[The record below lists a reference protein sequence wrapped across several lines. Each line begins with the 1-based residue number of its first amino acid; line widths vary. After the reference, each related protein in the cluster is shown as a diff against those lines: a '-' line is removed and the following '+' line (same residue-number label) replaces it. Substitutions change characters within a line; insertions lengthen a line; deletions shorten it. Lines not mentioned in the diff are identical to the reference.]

1 MAAVRP
7 TTLGARLR
15 RYLGSRGMEPV
26 DVPIWLFGTLVVLVW
41 AAPFVWMVSTSF
53 KFPGD
58 VMTPEIEWL
67 PRRATIDNYIRVFEY
82 PVVRWGINSIVQAV
96 ASTTLCVIF
105 GAMAG
110 YALAR
115 LRFPGRAAIFAV
127 FLASLMIPVEVSVI
141 PMLLAFIKVGWAS
154 SYQALI
160 LPTIANVFSVY
171 IFRQFFLG
179 FPAELEEAARMDGAG
194 PFRLFWSVAFPL
206 ARAPM
211 IATAVI
217 VFTLNWNNFLWP
229 LLVVFDEDMKTLPVG
244 IAGLHPDRREQY
256 PARGL
261 QRRDG
266 RRHRAERPEP
276 RALLLPPALLH
287 RRHLDGKR
295 EAVTRSREGVAR
307 GPGREAPPSAG
318 QPPGAAGSGRPNP
331 GESVDRSRRAY
342 PARLRE
348 TGGKPP
354 LSDRRDG
361 AGGEHR
367 CR

>member
-1 MAAVRP
+1 MAARS
-7 TTLGARLR
+7 TLAGRLR
-15 RYLGSRGMEPV
+15 RGLATRGMEPI
-26 DVPIWLFGTLVVLVW
+26 DVPIWLLGTLVVLVW
-41 AAPFVWMVSTSF
+41 AAPFVWMVSTSL
-53 KFPGD
+53 KFPAD
-58 VMTPEIEWL
+58 VMTHEIEWL
-67 PRRATIDNYIRVFEY
+67 PRRVTMDNYLKVFEY
-82 PVVRWGINSIVQAV
+82 PVVRWGLNSLVQAV
-96 ASTTLCVIF
+96 ASTSLCVVF

-154 SYQALI
+154 TYQALI

-229 LLVVFDEDMKTLPVG
+229 LLVTFDEDMKTLPVG
-244 IAGLHPDRREQY
+244 IAAFTPVIGTHTQLEGFSVAMAGVTVLSVPSLVLFFF
-256 PARGL
+256 L
-261 QRRDG
+261 QRYFI
-266 RRHRAERPEP
+266 
-276 RALLLPPALLH
+276 
-287 RRHLDGKR
+287 
-295 EAVTRSREGVAR
+295 EGI
-307 GPGREAPPSAG
+307 SAG
-318 QPPGAAGSGRPNP
+318 SLKQ
-331 GESVDRSRRAY
+331 
-342 PARLRE
+342 
-348 TGGKPP
+348 
-354 LSDRRDG
+354 
-361 AGGEHR
+361 
-367 CR
+367 